1 MLARFGMG
9 LEERLDA
16 SVGTLSGGQ
25 RQAVTLLMAT
35 IRRPQILLLDE
46 HTAALDPK
54 AAEQI
59 VSITKEIVREQGL
72 TTLMITHSM
81 AQALALGD
89 RTLMMHQ
96 GRIIDDLQG
105 AERRRTRVQNLLD
118 RFAQLRREELLS
130 DEMITLIEMHYT

>member
-1 MLARFGMG
+1 
-9 LEERLDA
+9 
-16 SVGTLSGGQ
+16 VQ
-25 RQAVTLLMAT
+25 
-35 IRRPQILLLDE
+35 
-46 HTAALDPK
+46 
-54 AAEQI
+54 
-59 VSITKEIVREQGL
+59 EQGL

>member
-1 MLARFGMG
+1 
-9 LEERLDA
+9 
-16 SVGTLSGGQ
+16 VGTLSGGQ